1 MANPIVAAIASFL
14 IPGIGQIYAGDIKRG
29 IMFLIIAIIFA
40 AIGYTTSGIYQ
51 IISIVVDVFYCL
63 FVLMTHIKLLNR
75 TILWFESHFLQT
87 LFSFHCGFHAH
98 SRNIPHLYF

>member
-29 IMFLIIAIIFA
+29 IMFLIVAIIFA

-51 IISIVVDVFYCL
+51 IISIAVDVFYCL
-63 FVLMTHIKLLNR
+63 FVAYDAYKIA
-75 TILWFESHFLQT
+75 Q
-87 LFSFHCGFHAH
+87 
-98 SRNIPHLYF
+98 

>member
-29 IMFLIIAIIFA
+29 IMFLIVAIIFA
-40 AIGYTTSGIYQ
+40 AIGYTTTGIYQ

-63 FVLMTHIKLLNR
+63 FVAYDAYKIA
-75 TILWFESHFLQT
+75 Q
-87 LFSFHCGFHAH
+87 
-98 SRNIPHLYF
+98 